1 MREHT
6 KDLRELYLDVTDE
19 ATTVTEHQREEPSR
33 EPMEEDEEALLSAVA
48 GAANEH
54 GLDDAVEGADVSE
67 VDDGSI

>member
-19 ATTVTEHQREEPSR
+19 ATTVTEHQREETSH
-33 EPMEEDEEALLSAVA
+33 EPVDDDQAALLSAVA

-54 GLDDAVEGADVSE
+54 GLEDAVEGADVSGMDE
-67 VDDGSI
+67 GI